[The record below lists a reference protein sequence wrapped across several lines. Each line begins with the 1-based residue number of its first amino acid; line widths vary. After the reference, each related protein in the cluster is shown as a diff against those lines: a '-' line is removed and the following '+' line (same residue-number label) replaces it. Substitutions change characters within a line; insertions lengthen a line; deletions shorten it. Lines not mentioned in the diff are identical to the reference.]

1 MLNLGFTEL
10 STCKKNVWNMNMPF
24 FEYKVIPAPTF
35 GKKAKGVKG
44 ADGRFANAL
53 TEAINLMADEGWEY
67 MQAESLPSIER
78 QGLTRKRREMNQ
90 NVLIFKREI
99 STEITTESIEKPQ
112 GFNPFKS
119 FSNKKEPTLSS
130 IEDSKIIDQSLED
143 EYEATTEYET
153 PTIDK
158 F

>member
-90 NVLIFKREI
+90 NVLIFKRET

-130 IEDSKIIDQSLED
+130 IEDSKIIDQPLED
-143 EYEATTEYET
+143 EYET
-153 PTIDK
+153 PPIDK

>member
-1 MLNLGFTEL
+1 
-10 STCKKNVWNMNMPF
+10 MPF

-90 NVLIFKREI
+90 NVLIFKRET
-99 STEITTESIEKPQ
+99 STEINTESIEKPQ

-119 FSNKKEPTLSS
+119 FSNKGILSS
-130 IEDSKIIDQSLED
+130 
-143 EYEATTEYET
+143 
-153 PTIDK
+153 K
-158 F
+158 FFTAIPMCSRL

>member
-1 MLNLGFTEL
+1 
-10 STCKKNVWNMNMPF
+10 MPF

-53 TEAINLMADEGWEY
+53 TEGWEY

-90 NVLIFKREI
+90 NVLIFKRET

-143 EYEATTEYET
+143 EYEAPTEYET